1 MKFGEKIKNIRKEKK
16 MTQEQMANILNVSR
30 QAISNWENNKNFPDL
45 EMIIKISRFFS
56 LTLDELILGDDDTMT
71 EKLIKDGSEIRK
83 SKLNTISVCAGI
95 ALFLFGITCLI
106 IRGITGHS
114 LDANGMFDANGMLQ
128 EYFFLVPL
136 AFIFF
141 FCGFLTFLVTGL
153 CNIIAIFTDKSISN
167 KRNRIAIIVISIV
180 VCLIC
185 VSGVFILKIINS
197 GP

>member
-106 IRGITGHS
+106 IRGITVHS
-114 LDANGMFDANGMLQ
+114 LDANGMLQ

-197 GP
+197 GS

>member
-114 LDANGMFDANGMLQ
+114 LDANGMLQ

-185 VSGVFILKIINS
+185 VSEVFILKIINS
-197 GP
+197 GS